1 MKQNYPVTG
10 VENNYSAD
18 IHIVSTTDAKGII
31 EEFNE
36 DFVKVCGFSPEEL
49 AHKNHN
55 VVRHPD
61 MPPAA
66 FANLWT
72 DIKQG
77 KPWMG
82 IVKNRCKNGDHY
94 WVDAY
99 VTPTFE
105 GNQVIGYQSVR
116 TKPSR
121 EHVARAEGLYRQIN
135 HGASVWQQLR
145 GKLQLGL
152 MGKVFWGCVAVWAP
166 VLLLLLLL
174 SGTAGIGMLSA
185 AAALGIAA
193 SALMAKLIA
202 HPWQA
207 AAQDSRALFAN
218 AVTQHVYTGRADE
231 LGQLQ
236 LVIRAQQARLS
247 TVLWR
252 IDEAAKK
259 LDGFASQTAA
269 VVEQTNQGIN
279 QQQSEIEQVA
289 TAMNEMSATVH
300 EVAQNA
306 SVAAQATEQADQEV
320 VRGKRVVSESIDGIN
335 RLAQEVERA
344 SQAIGKLAVDSQQ
357 IGSVVDVIRGIA
369 DQTNLLALN
378 AAIEAARAGEQG
390 RGFAVVADEVRT
402 LASRTQ
408 ESTDEIQR
416 MIQRL
421 QKAANDAV
429 KVMEEGQRISA
440 SSVEQANHTGA
451 SLEAITQAVARINDM
466 SGQIATAAEEQSAVS
481 EEISRNVVNI
491 NMVAEQTSAA
501 SQETARATQ
510 ELVREAAA
518 LRNVVRQ
525 FGIK

>member
-1 MKQNYPVTG
+1 MKQNYPVSG
-10 VENNYSAD
+10 HENNYPAD
-18 IHIVSTTDAKGII
+18 IHIVSTTDEKGII

-49 AHKNHN
+49 SRKNHN

-99 VTPTFE
+99 VIPIYD
-105 GNQVIGYQSVR
+105 GRSIAGYQSVR
-116 TKPSR
+116 TKPDR
-121 EHVARAEGLYRQIN
+121 EHVARAEALYQQIN
-135 HGASVWQQLR
+135 HGATVWQQLR
-145 GKLQLGL
+145 GKLQLGI
-152 MGKVFWGCVAVWAP
+152 MGKVFWGCLAVLAP
-166 VLLLLLLL
+166 VLWLL
-174 SGTAGIGMLSA
+174 SGNASLGMLA
-185 AAALGIAA
+185 LAAALGVTA

-202 HPWQA
+202 APWQA
-207 AAQDSRALFAN
+207 AAQASRDVFAN
-218 AVTQHVYTGRADE
+218 AVAQHVFTGRADE

-236 LVIRAQQARLS
+236 LVIKAQQARLT

-259 LDGFASQTAA
+259 LDGFAAQTAA

-306 SVAAQATEQADQEV
+306 SIAAQATEQADREV
-320 VRGKRVVSESIDGIN
+320 MQGKRVVSESIDGIN

-416 MIQRL
+416 MIQNL
-421 QKAANDAV
+421 QRAADDAV

-440 SSVEQANHTGA
+440 ASVEQANHTGA

-466 SGQIATAAEEQSAVS
+466 AGQIATAAEEQSAVS
-481 EEISRNVVNI
+481 EEISRNVVSI
-491 NMVAEQTSAA
+491 NMVAEQTTAA
-501 SQETARATQ
+501 SGETARDVQ
-510 ELVREAAA
+510 ELVQEATA
-518 LRNVVRQ
+518 LRELVRQ